1 MFLSR
6 PHEPPCSSDFESLL
20 RLFLVYCNTKDN
32 PLQTSGFPIKVPK
45 TVLAKIRLLIQ
56 ILKTRMH
63 PASQTQHELVFKNQP
78 PLPGGVAKRELL
90 GI

>member
-1 MFLSR
+1 L
-6 PHEPPCSSDFESLL
+6 
-20 RLFLVYCNTKDN
+20 NA
-32 PLQTSGFPIKVPK
+32 Q

-78 PLPGGVAKRELL
+78 PLPGEVAKRELL
-90 GI
+90 GIWYRAFWELPNLLQCGRLRRRTFKSFLNIKNRQYGI